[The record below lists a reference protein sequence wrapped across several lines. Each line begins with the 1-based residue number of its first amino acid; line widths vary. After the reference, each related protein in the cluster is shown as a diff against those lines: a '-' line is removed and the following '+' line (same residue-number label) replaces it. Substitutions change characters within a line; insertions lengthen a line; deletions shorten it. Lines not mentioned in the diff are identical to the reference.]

1 MIAPGL
7 VEFRD
12 QVPREGAAELL
23 RASDAL
29 LVSLSPD
36 PVLESFVPS
45 KLFDC
50 CAVGRPVLV
59 AANGEPQRLVG
70 ESDGGVPVPAGDGQA
85 IAAALRELR
94 ADPRAQCTSLTRED
108 ASRRHTYAIRR

>member
-1 MIAPGL
+1 M
-7 VEFRD
+7 
-12 QVPREGAAELL
+12 PRERAAELL

-45 KLFDC
+45 KLFDF
-50 CAVGRPVLV
+50 CALGRPVLV

-70 ESDGGVPVPAGDGQA
+70 KTE
-85 IAAALRELR
+85 R
-94 ADPRAQCTSLTRED
+94 AFRCRP
-108 ASRRHTYAIRR
+108 AIRALWLTLCGGSAPSRKPHGA